1 MGEEDGFIACG
12 FKALKLEE
20 RLLFVASATREK
32 RARGQGFRFKHL
44 ESGGIGE
51 ISDLSIGHVFK

>member
-32 RARGQGFRFKHL
+32 RARGQGF
-44 ESGGIGE
+44 
-51 ISDLSIGHVFK
+51 